1 MTLHRSSL
9 AEPINKPETPQQT
22 RSQWFVW
29 HVLKICTLPCSWATW
44 PWLLSSGLIPA
55 SIWTSA
61 VSTSDPRPMTF
72 PFGCD
77 HQHHDLAS
85 LPPKISPGPQKG
97 HARSSKRSP
106 TAKTGHLRCWPVGL
120 RAGSRFGSSGAFA
133 LAPVLRGNSDR
144 LIQALVVRAA
154 HSCGLRG
161 CAALLVLCRI
171 QNLMCPSLPFLRTH
185 THTKITLSTDKGQTA
200 RCNRFRNMCG
210 GGMEQFPQAM
220 ACEDIICHKT
230 KRSRR
235 GSKSLLRF
243 KPLPRPEHRL
253 GVRVESQASIA
264 SSMNRIGVELL
275 LARVRSYQ
283 TLLHFFRSV
292 LLTFNGPPA
301 TMPTYAP
308 HRSSADARAP
318 TPATA
323 STLLSAGC
331 LGDRSHCI
339 A

>member
-1 MTLHRSSL
+1 MCRTPS
-9 AEPINKPETPQQT
+9 PMQNPE
-22 RSQWFVW
+22 SDVSF
-29 HVLKICTLPCSWATW
+29 
-44 PWLLSSGLIPA
+44 PA
-55 SIWTSA
+55 
-61 VSTSDPRPMTF
+61 
-72 PFGCD
+72 
-77 HQHHDLAS
+77 L
-85 LPPKISPGPQKG
+85 
-97 HARSSKRSP
+97 
-106 TAKTGHLRCWPVGL
+106 
-120 RAGSRFGSSGAFA
+120 FA
-133 LAPVLRGNSDR
+133 
-144 LIQALVVRAA
+144 
-154 HSCGLRG
+154 
-161 CAALLVLCRI
+161 
-171 QNLMCPSLPFLRTH
+171 H
-185 THTKITLSTDKGQTA
+185 THAHKDNPFDTDKGQTA
-200 RCNRFRNMCG
+200 RCNRLRNICG

-283 TLLHFFRSV
+283 TLFHIFHSG
-292 LLTFNGPPA
+292 LLTFSGPPA

-318 TPATA
+318 TPAIA